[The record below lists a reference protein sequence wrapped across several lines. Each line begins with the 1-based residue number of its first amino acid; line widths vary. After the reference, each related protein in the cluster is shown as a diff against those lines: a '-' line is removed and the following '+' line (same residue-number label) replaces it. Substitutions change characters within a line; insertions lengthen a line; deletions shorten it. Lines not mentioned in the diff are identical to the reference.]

1 MDSLNILF
9 AVSTQRILVHLM
21 GVVRA
26 AKDRG
31 HDVVVF
37 FNEESVKLLVQYP
50 FLSELGVE
58 MLACQTM
65 CQQLGIHEEDL
76 IPGARMTS
84 LAEMVMMMEEK
95 DRTLFL
101 G

>member
-1 MDSLNILF
+1 MNILI
-9 AVSTQRILVHLM
+9 AVSNPRILVHLM
-21 GVVRA
+21 GIVRA
-26 AKDRG
+26 TKDKG

-50 FLSELGVE
+50 LLSELEVE

-65 CQQLGIHEEDL
+65 CQQLDIKEEDL
-76 IPGARMTS
+76 IQGARMTS
-84 LAEMVMMMEEK
+84 MAEMVMLMEEK